1 MNLKSPKFI
10 KVLIND
16 TGVDIIKLTK
26 TTLVSFYYG
35 GMMMGGLL
43 KNKGFITLMLA
54 QLISSIGDWL
64 SVVAIITMVGLKWEA
79 SPMEV
84 SFIILC
90 LAVPMALLGPFTGTV
105 ADRFNRKTIMVLSD
119 VVRAGLILILAFTD
133 SLWTVYICLFMVG
146 MLSAVF
152 VPAKNGK
159 LKELIEQE
167 NMKSAMSITSMID
180 SGTKVLGPLLSG
192 LLVSA
197 FGTKMVFFID
207 SGTFVISAI
216 LLLALPK
223 AAASISIDSDERGGA
238 SFKEDF
244 MEGIRFIRGNRFLI
258 VGITVL
264 GISLLILQLSDSQ
277 IIVLLRELSNA
288 SPDLFGY
295 IVTASGLGMFFTG
308 LLLVKKTDYN
318 ALILM
323 FIGVCGI
330 GISFSMLAVLTRM
343 DLALPVLWGPALGL
357 VAGFAAGLVFIPF
370 QAAVQMDTPVH
381 MTGRVF
387 GVLNSVTTTATIIG
401 PLAGGLLAT
410 ILGVIP
416 TFVITGLLLVAVSI
430 VGLIFKSK
438 IERGRENV
446 SEGQSGAHGTASS

>member
-1 MNLKSPKFI
+1 MMN
-10 KVLIND
+10 
-16 TGVDIIKLTK
+16 
-26 TTLVSFYYG
+26 
-35 GMMMGGLL
+35 GLL

-64 SVVAIITMVGLKWEA
+64 SVIAIITMVGLKWEA

-84 SFIILC
+84 SLIILC
-90 LAVPMALLGPFTGTV
+90 LAVPMALLGPFTGTI
-105 ADRFNRKTIMVLSD
+105 ADRFNRKALMIVSD
-119 VVRAGLILILAFTD
+119 LVRAGLILILAFAD
-133 SLWTVYICLFMVG
+133 SLVTVYICLFMVG
-146 MLSAVF
+146 MLSAIF

-159 LKELIEQE
+159 LKELIHQE

-197 FGTKMVFFID
+197 FGTQLVFFID
-207 SGTFVISAI
+207 SGTFVISAL

-223 AAASISIDSDERGGA
+223 TAATIKSDSDQQKEA

-244 MEGIRFIRGNRFLI
+244 LEGIRFIKGNRFLI

-264 GISLLILQLSDSQ
+264 GVSLLILQLSDSQ
-277 IIVLLRELSNA
+277 IIVLLRELSNV

-295 IVTASGLGMFFTG
+295 IVTASGVGMFFSG
-308 LLLVKKTDYN
+308 LLLAKKTDYN

-323 FIGVCGI
+323 FVGVCGI
-330 GISFSMLAVLTRM
+330 GVSFSMMAVLTLL
-343 DLALPVLWGPALGL
+343 DLDQPSLWGPAMGL
-357 VAGFAAGLVFIPF
+357 VAGFSAGLVFIPF
-370 QAAVQMDTPVH
+370 QAAVQTDTPVH

-410 ILGVIP
+410 VLGVIP
-416 TFVITGLLLVAVSI
+416 TFVITGLLLVTVSI
-430 VGLIFKSK
+430 VGLIFKGK
-438 IERGRENV
+438 IERGRVNV
-446 SEGQSGAHGTASS
+446 SESQSGAQGTASS

>member
-1 MNLKSPKFI
+1 MN
-10 KVLIND
+10 
-16 TGVDIIKLTK
+16 
-26 TTLVSFYYG
+26 
-35 GMMMGGLL
+35 GLL

-64 SVVAIITMVGLKWEA
+64 SVIAIITMVGLKWEA

-84 SFIILC
+84 SLIILC
-90 LAVPMALLGPFTGTV
+90 LAVPMALLGPFTGTI
-105 ADRFNRKTIMVLSD
+105 ADRFNRKALMIVSD
-119 VVRAGLILILAFTD
+119 LVRAGLILILAFAD
-133 SLWTVYICLFMVG
+133 SLVTVYICLFMVG
-146 MLSAVF
+146 MLSAIF

-159 LKELIEQE
+159 LKELIHQE

-197 FGTKMVFFID
+197 FGTQLVFFID
-207 SGTFVISAI
+207 SGTFVISAL

-223 AAASISIDSDERGGA
+223 TAATIKSDSDQQKEA

-244 MEGIRFIRGNRFLI
+244 LEGIRFIKGNRFLI

-264 GISLLILQLSDSQ
+264 GVSLLILQLSDSQ
-277 IIVLLRELSNA
+277 IIVLLRELSNV

-295 IVTASGLGMFFTG
+295 IVTASGVGMFFSG
-308 LLLVKKTDYN
+308 LLLAKKTDYN

-323 FIGVCGI
+323 FVGVCGI
-330 GISFSMLAVLTRM
+330 GVSFSMMAVLTLL
-343 DLALPVLWGPALGL
+343 DLDLPSLWGPAMGL
-357 VAGFAAGLVFIPF
+357 VAGFSAGLVFIPF
-370 QAAVQMDTPVH
+370 QAAVQTDTPVH

-410 ILGVIP
+410 VLGVIP
-416 TFVITGLLLVAVSI
+416 TFVITGLLLVTVSI
-430 VGLIFKSK
+430 VGLIFKGK
-438 IERGRENV
+438 IERGRVNV
-446 SEGQSGAHGTASS
+446 SESQSGAQGTASS

>member
-1 MNLKSPKFI
+1 
-10 KVLIND
+10 
-16 TGVDIIKLTK
+16 
-26 TTLVSFYYG
+26 
-35 GMMMGGLL
+35 MGGLL

-64 SVVAIITMVGLKWEA
+64 SVIAIITMVGLKWEA

-84 SFIILC
+84 SLIILC
-90 LAVPMALLGPFTGTV
+90 LAVPMALLGPFTGTI
-105 ADRFNRKTIMVLSD
+105 ADRFNRKALMIVSD
-119 VVRAGLILILAFTD
+119 IARAGLILVLAFAN
-133 SLWTVYICLFMVG
+133 SLVTVYISLFMVG
-146 MLSAVF
+146 MLSAIF

-159 LKELIEQE
+159 LKELIDQD

-192 LLVSA
+192 MLVSA
-197 FGTKMVFFID
+197 FGTQLVFLID
-207 SGTFVISAI
+207 SGTFVISAL

-223 AAASISIDSDERGGA
+223 SGTAIRSGSDEPKEA

-244 MEGIRFIRGNRFLI
+244 LEGIKFIKGNRFLI

-264 GISLLILQLSDSQ
+264 GVSLLILQLSDSQ
-277 IIVLLRELSNA
+277 IIVLLRELSNV

-295 IVTASGLGMFFTG
+295 IVTASGAGMFFTG
-308 LLLVKKTDYN
+308 LLLAKKTDYN

-330 GISFSMLAVLTRM
+330 GVSFSMMAVLTHL
-343 DLALPVLWGPALGL
+343 DLVMPTLWGPALGL
-357 VAGFAAGLVFIPF
+357 VAGFSAGLVFIPF
-370 QAAVQMDTPVH
+370 QAAVQTDTPVN

-410 ILGVIP
+410 VLGVIP
-416 TFVITGLLLVAVSI
+416 TFVITGLLLVMVSV
-430 VGLIFKSK
+430 VGLIFKRK
-438 IERGRENV
+438 IERGRVNV
-446 SEGQSGAHGTASS
+446 SESQSGAHGTASS

>member
-1 MNLKSPKFI
+1 MN
-10 KVLIND
+10 
-16 TGVDIIKLTK
+16 
-26 TTLVSFYYG
+26 
-35 GMMMGGLL
+35 GLL

-64 SVVAIITMVGLKWEA
+64 SVIAIITMVGLKWEA

-84 SFIILC
+84 SLIILC
-90 LAVPMALLGPFTGTV
+90 LAVPMALLGPFTGTI
-105 ADRFNRKTIMVLSD
+105 ADRFNRKTLMIVSD
-119 VVRAGLILILAFTD
+119 LVRAGLILVLAFAS
-133 SLWTVYICLFMVG
+133 SLMTVYICLFLVG
-146 MLSAVF
+146 MLSAIF

-159 LKELIEQE
+159 LKELIDQE
-167 NMKSAMSITSMID
+167 KMKSAMSITSMID

-192 LLVSA
+192 ILVSA
-197 FGTKMVFFID
+197 FGTQLVFFID
-207 SGTFVISAI
+207 SGTFVISAL

-223 AAASISIDSDERGGA
+223 SAASIRNDSDELNEA

-244 MEGIRFIRGNRFLI
+244 LEGIRFIKGNRFLM
-258 VGITVL
+258 VGISVL
-264 GISLLILQLSDSQ
+264 GASLLILQLSDSQ

-295 IVTASGLGMFFTG
+295 IVTASGVGMFIAG
-308 LLLVKKTDYN
+308 VLLAKKTDYN

-330 GISFSMLAVLTRM
+330 GVSFSMMAVSTRL
-343 DLALPVLWGPALGL
+343 DLALPTLWAGGLGL
-357 VAGFAAGLVFIPF
+357 FAGFSAGLVFIPF
-370 QAAVQMDTPVH
+370 QAAVQTDTPVH

-401 PLAGGLLAT
+401 PLAGGLLASV
-410 ILGVIP
+410 LGVIP
-416 TFVITGLLLVAVSI
+416 TFIITGLLLVAVSI

-438 IERGRENV
+438 IERGRVNV
-446 SEGQSGAHGTASS
+446 SESQSGTHGAASS

>member
-1 MNLKSPKFI
+1 M
-10 KVLIND
+10 D
-16 TGVDIIKLTK
+16 
-26 TTLVSFYYG
+26 
-35 GMMMGGLL
+35 GLL

-90 LAVPMALLGPFTGTV
+90 LAVPMALLGPFTGTI
-105 ADRFNRKTIMVLSD
+105 ADRFNRKSLMIFSD
-119 VVRAGLILILAFTD
+119 LIRAGLILALAYAE
-133 SLWTVYICLFMVG
+133 SLWTVYICLFIVG
-146 MLSAVF
+146 MLSAIF

-159 LKELIEQE
+159 LKELVHQE
-167 NMKSAMSITSMID
+167 SMKSAMSITSMID

-197 FGTKMVFFID
+197 FGTQLVFFID
-207 SGTFVISAI
+207 SGTFIISA
-216 LLLALPK
+216 LLLFALPK
-223 AAASISIDSDERGGA
+223 AIAKPIESETKEAS
-238 SFKEDF
+238 SFKKDF
-244 MEGIRFIRGNRFLI
+244 MEGIRFIKGSRYLI
-258 VGITVL
+258 VGMIVL
-264 GISLLILQLSDSQ
+264 GVSLLILQLSDSQ

-295 IVTASGLGMFFTG
+295 IVTASGVGMFLTG
-308 LLLVKKTDYN
+308 LLLAKKTDYN
-318 ALILM
+318 ALILL

-330 GISFSMLAVLTRM
+330 GVSFSMMAVLTRL
-343 DLALPVLWGPALGL
+343 DLALPALWGPALGML
-357 VAGFAAGLVFIPF
+357 AGFSAGFVFIPF
-370 QAAVQMDTPVH
+370 QAAVQTETPVH

-410 ILGVIP
+410 VLGVIP
-416 TFVITGLLLVAVSI
+416 TFVITGFLLIAVSI
-430 VGLIFKSK
+430 IGLIFKSS
-438 IERGRENV
+438 IERGRTNV
-446 SEGQSGAHGTASS
+446 SESKSGAPETASS

>member
-1 MNLKSPKFI
+1 MN
-10 KVLIND
+10 
-16 TGVDIIKLTK
+16 
-26 TTLVSFYYG
+26 
-35 GMMMGGLL
+35 GLL

-64 SVVAIITMVGLKWEA
+64 SVIAIITMVGLKWEA

-84 SFIILC
+84 SLIILC
-90 LAVPMALLGPFTGTV
+90 LAVPMALLGPFTGTI
-105 ADRFNRKTIMVLSD
+105 ADRFNRKTLMIVSD
-119 VVRAGLILILAFTD
+119 LVRAGLILVLAFAS
-133 SLWTVYICLFMVG
+133 SLMTVYICLFLVG
-146 MLSAVF
+146 MLSAIF

-159 LKELIEQE
+159 LKELIDQE
-167 NMKSAMSITSMID
+167 KMKSAMSITSMID

-192 LLVSA
+192 ILVSA
-197 FGTKMVFFID
+197 FGTQLVFFID
-207 SGTFVISAI
+207 SGTFVISAL

-223 AAASISIDSDERGGA
+223 SAASIRNDSDELNEA

-244 MEGIRFIRGNRFLI
+244 LEGIRFIKGNRFLM
-258 VGITVL
+258 VGISVL
-264 GISLLILQLSDSQ
+264 GASLLILQLSDSQ

-295 IVTASGLGMFFTG
+295 IVTASGVGMFIAG
-308 LLLVKKTDYN
+308 VLLAKKTDYN

-330 GISFSMLAVLTRM
+330 GVSFSMMAVSTRL
-343 DLALPVLWGPALGL
+343 DLALPTLWAGGLGL
-357 VAGFAAGLVFIPF
+357 FAGFSAGLVFIPF
-370 QAAVQMDTPVH
+370 QAAVQTDTPVH

-410 ILGVIP
+410 VLGVIP
-416 TFVITGLLLVAVSI
+416 TFIITGLLLVAVSI

-438 IERGRENV
+438 IERGRVNV
-446 SEGQSGAHGTASS
+446 SESQSGTHGAASS

>member
-1 MNLKSPKFI
+1 MNA
-10 KVLIND
+10 
-16 TGVDIIKLTK
+16 
-26 TTLVSFYYG
+26 
-35 GMMMGGLL
+35 LL
-43 KNKGFITLMLA
+43 KNKGFVTLMLA

-64 SVVAIITMVGLKWEA
+64 SVIAIITMVGLKWEA

-84 SFIILC
+84 SLIILC
-90 LAVPMALLGPFTGTV
+90 LAVPMALLGPFTGTI
-105 ADRFNRKTIMVLSD
+105 ADRFNRKTLMIVSD
-119 VVRAGLILILAFTD
+119 LVRAGLVLVLAFAG
-133 SLWTVYICLFMVG
+133 SLVTVYICLFLVG
-146 MLSAVF
+146 MLSAIF

-159 LKELIEQE
+159 LKELIDQE
-167 NMKSAMSITSMID
+167 KMKSAMSITSMID

-192 LLVSA
+192 ILVSA
-197 FGTKMVFFID
+197 FGTQLVFFID
-207 SGTFVISAI
+207 SGTFVVSAL

-223 AAASISIDSDERGGA
+223 AAATIKNDSDEPKQA

-244 MEGIRFIRGNRFLI
+244 LEGIRFIKGNRFLM
-258 VGITVL
+258 VGISVL

-295 IVTASGLGMFFTG
+295 IVTASGVGMFVAG
-308 LLLVKKTDYN
+308 ALLAKKTDYN
-318 ALILM
+318 ALLLM

-330 GISFSMLAVLTRM
+330 GVSFSMMAVSTRL
-343 DLALPVLWGPALGL
+343 DLALPTLWGAALGL
-357 VAGFAAGLVFIPF
+357 FAGFSAGLVFIPF
-370 QAAVQMDTPVH
+370 QAAVQTDTPVH

-410 ILGVIP
+410 LLGVIP
-416 TFVITGLLLVAVSI
+416 TFIITGLLLVAVSI

-438 IERGRENV
+438 IERGRVNV
-446 SEGQSGAHGTASS
+446 SESQSGTHGAASS

>member
-1 MNLKSPKFI
+1 
-10 KVLIND
+10 
-16 TGVDIIKLTK
+16 
-26 TTLVSFYYG
+26 
-35 GMMMGGLL
+35 MGGLL

-64 SVVAIITMVGLKWEA
+64 SVIAIITMVGLKWEA

-90 LAVPMALLGPFTGTV
+90 LAVPMALLGPFTGTI
-105 ADRFNRKTIMVLSD
+105 ADRMNRKAIMILSD
-119 VVRAGLILILAFTD
+119 VVRAGLILILAFAD
-133 SLWTVYICLFMVG
+133 SLWMVYICLFMIG
-146 MLSAVF
+146 MLSAIF

-159 LKELIEQE
+159 LKELIHQE

-197 FGTKMVFFID
+197 FGTKMVFIMD
-207 SGTFVISAI
+207 SGTFIISA
-216 LLLALPK
+216 LLLITLPK
-223 AAASISIDSDERGGA
+223 AAASVRVDSGEQGGA

-244 MEGIRFIRGNRFLI
+244 LEGIRFIKGSRYLVIGMI
-258 VGITVL
+258 VMGV
-264 GISLLILQLSDSQ
+264 SLLILQLSDSQ

-295 IVTASGLGMFFTG
+295 IVTASGVGMFFTG
-308 LLLVKKTDYN
+308 LLLAKKTDYN
-318 ALILM
+318 ALVLL
-323 FIGVCGI
+323 FIGVCGM
-330 GISFSMLAVLTRM
+330 GISFSILALLTQL

-357 VAGFAAGLVFIPF
+357 AAGFSAGLVFIPF
-370 QAAVQMDTPVH
+370 QAAVQTETPVH

-410 ILGVIP
+410 VLGVIP

-430 VGLIFKSK
+430 VGLVFKSK
-438 IERGRENV
+438 IERGRANV
-446 SEGQSGAHGTASS
+446 SESQSGTHGTASS

>member
-1 MNLKSPKFI
+1 
-10 KVLIND
+10 
-16 TGVDIIKLTK
+16 
-26 TTLVSFYYG
+26 
-35 GMMMGGLL
+35 MGGLL

-84 SFIILC
+84 SLIILC
-90 LAVPMALLGPFTGTV
+90 LAVPMALLGPFTGTI
-105 ADRFNRKTIMVLSD
+105 ADRLNRNVLMILSD
-119 VVRAGLILILAFTD
+119 LVRALLILVLAFAD
-133 SLWTVYICLFMVG
+133 SLATVYVCLFMVG
-146 MLSAVF
+146 MLSALF

-159 LKELIEQE
+159 LKELIHQE
-167 NMKSAMSITSMID
+167 KMKSAMSITSMID

-192 LLVSA
+192 LLVAA
-197 FGTKMVFFID
+197 FGTQLVFLID
-207 SGTFVISAI
+207 SGTFVISA
-216 LLLALPK
+216 LLLLTLPK
-223 AAASISIDSDERGGA
+223 AAASIKMDSDEQKGT

-244 MEGIRFIRGNRFLI
+244 LEGIRFIKGNRFLI

-264 GISLLILQLSDSQ
+264 GVSLLILQLSDSQ
-277 IIVLLRELSNA
+277 IIVLLRELSNV

-295 IVTASGLGMFFTG
+295 IVTASGVGMFFTG
-308 LLLVKKTDYN
+308 LLLAKKTEYN

-330 GISFSMLAVLTRM
+330 GVSFSMMAVLTRL
-343 DLALPVLWGPALGL
+343 DLALPVLWGPALGM
-357 VAGFAAGLVFIPF
+357 VAGFSAGLVFIPF
-370 QAAVQMDTPVH
+370 QAAVQTDTPVH

-410 ILGVIP
+410 VLGVIP

-438 IERGRENV
+438 IERGRTNV
-446 SEGQSGAHGTASS
+446 SESQSGTHGTASS

>member
-1 MNLKSPKFI
+1 MN
-10 KVLIND
+10 
-16 TGVDIIKLTK
+16 
-26 TTLVSFYYG
+26 
-35 GMMMGGLL
+35 GLL

-64 SVVAIITMVGLKWEA
+64 SVIAIITMVGLKWEA

-90 LAVPMALLGPFTGTV
+90 LAVPMALLGPFTGTI
-105 ADRFNRKTIMVLSD
+105 ADRLNRKALMIVSD
-119 VVRAGLILILAFTD
+119 LVRAGLILVLAFAS
-133 SLWTVYICLFMVG
+133 SLVTVYVCLFMVG
-146 MLSAVF
+146 MLSAIF

-159 LKELIEQE
+159 LKELIAQE

-192 LLVSA
+192 LLVAA
-197 FGTKMVFFID
+197 FGTQLVFFID
-207 SGTFVISAI
+207 SGTFIISAL

-223 AAASISIDSDERGGA
+223 ASAPARNDSDGKNGA

-244 MEGIRFIRGNRFLI
+244 LEGIRFIKGNRFLI

-264 GISLLILQLSDSQ
+264 GVSLLILQLSDSQ
-277 IIVLLRELSNA
+277 IIVLLRELSNV

-295 IVTASGLGMFFTG
+295 IVTASGVGMFFTG
-308 LLLVKKTDYN
+308 LLLAKKTDYN
-318 ALILM
+318 ALILL

-330 GISFSMLAVLTRM
+330 GVSFSMMAVLTQL
-343 DLALPVLWGPALGL
+343 DLALPALWGPALGL
-357 VAGFAAGLVFIPF
+357 VAGFSAGLVFIPF
-370 QAAVQMDTPVH
+370 QAAVQTDTPVH

-410 ILGVIP
+410 VLGVIP
-416 TFVITGLLLVAVSI
+416 TFVITGLLLVGVSI
-430 VGLIFKSK
+430 IGLVFKSK
-438 IERGRENV
+438 IERGRANV
-446 SEGQSGAHGTASS
+446 SESQSETHGTASS